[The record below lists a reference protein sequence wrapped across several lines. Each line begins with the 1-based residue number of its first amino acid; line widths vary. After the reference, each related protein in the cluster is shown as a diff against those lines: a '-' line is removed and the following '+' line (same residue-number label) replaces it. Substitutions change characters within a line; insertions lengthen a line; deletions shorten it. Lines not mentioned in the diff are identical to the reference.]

1 MASVIDGVLRQLEP
15 ISSPVALVVDSP
27 HSGRVYP
34 LDYRY
39 TCSFDELRSAED
51 AYVDELCEAVPAV
64 GGSLLIADF
73 PRAYIDPN
81 RELDDLNPELV
92 DGGYSRELH
101 PGEKTRMG
109 IGLVREKL
117 SNGASIYS
125 GSLSG
130 SEIEQRIANYYL
142 PYHDALSSL
151 LRSVHH
157 RFGSV
162 WHIDMHSM
170 ASHGNVVTPD
180 ALGRREYDMVL
191 GDLNGA
197 SCDATLTELVRAT
210 LEQYGYRIRVNDP
223 YKGAAI
229 TRRYGRPAQGVHTLQ
244 IEINRELYLDEHR
257 TSRNDGFQTLKD
269 SLTDLFGVLA
279 RNAPVL
285 KPDSN
290 QIPVKM

>member
-1 MASVIDGVLRQLEP
+1 MTKVIDGVMRQMDP
-15 ISSPVALVVDSP
+15 VCAPVALVVDSP

-34 LDYRY
+34 ADYRY
-39 TCSFDELRSAED
+39 ACGYDELRSAED
-51 AYVDELCEAVPAV
+51 AYVDDLCAAVPAM

-81 RELDDLNPELV
+81 RELNDLNPELV
-92 DGGYSRELH
+92 DGECLRELR

-125 GSLSG
+125 GCLSAND
-130 SEIEQRIANYYL
+130 IEKRIANYYI

-151 LRSVHH
+151 LGSVRN

-191 GDLNGA
+191 GDLDGR
-197 SCDATLTELVRAT
+197 SCDASLTELVRYT
-210 LEQYGYRIRVNDP
+210 LQRYGYRVRVNDP

-229 TRRYGRPAQGVHTLQ
+229 TRRYGKPAQGVHTLQ
-244 IEINRELYLDEHR
+244 IEINRELYLDESR
-257 TSRNDGFQTLKD
+257 TSRNDGFQALKG

-279 RNAPVL
+279 RNAPVG
-285 KPDSN
+285 
-290 QIPVKM
+290 